1 VDVHPRELVGPAL
14 DRYGGG
20 ALFLLLIALPFVD
33 RNPHRS
39 WRHRPVAMGIALL
52 VLLIVVV
59 LTVLMAFTEPV
70 THLGEM

>member
-1 VDVHPRELVGPAL
+1 
-14 DRYGGG
+14 
-20 ALFLLLIALPFVD
+20 
-33 RNPHRS
+33 
-39 WRHRPVAMGIALL
+39 MGIALL